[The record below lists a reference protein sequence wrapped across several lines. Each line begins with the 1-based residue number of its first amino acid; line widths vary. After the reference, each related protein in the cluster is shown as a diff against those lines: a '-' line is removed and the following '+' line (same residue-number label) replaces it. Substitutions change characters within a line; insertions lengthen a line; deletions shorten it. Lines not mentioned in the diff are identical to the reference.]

1 MLIAIIVSVIVLV
14 ALFFIGTFI
23 AYYLTFYSGNM
34 KLPNMGDVVSGPK
47 YDNYWDEINKNIELF
62 KKVPYEEVHIESF
75 DKKQLFGRFYPCKS
89 SKNVMVLF
97 HGYKSSIDVDG
108 SKAVDIC
115 TKNGFNVLCVH
126 QRGHGKSEGK
136 SIAFGILERK
146 DCRSWVEYII
156 SRIGNDVNI
165 MLMGISMGAA
175 TVMLSSNLN
184 IPQIKGIF
192 ADCGYSSTK
201 EMLKIGIK
209 KMKLPQVV
217 YPFLRL
223 SAKMY
228 GGFDPEE
235 ITPVKALF
243 ESEIPITI
251 VHGDGDDFVPHY
263 MGKECFDAAKSKIKR
278 FESFAGAGHAISY
291 YYDKEKYE
299 SLLYEMMDIVSK

>member
-1 MLIAIIVSVIVLV
+1 MLIAIIILSVLV
-14 ALFFIGTFI
+14 LMFFTGTYI

-47 YDNYWDEINKNIELF
+47 YEKHWNEINENIAIF
-62 KKVPYEEVHIESF
+62 KKVPYEDVGVVSF
-75 DKKQLFGRFYPCKS
+75 DNKQLSGRFYSCEC
-89 SKNVMVLF
+89 SKNVMILF

-115 TKNGFNVLCVH
+115 TKHGFNVLCVH

-136 SIAFGILERK
+136 TIAFGILERK
-146 DCRSWVEYII
+146 DCRSWCSYII
-156 SRIGNDVNI
+156 ERIGADANI
-165 MLMGISMGAA
+165 MLFGISMGAA
-175 TVMLSSNLN
+175 TVMLSSNLD

-192 ADCGYSSTK
+192 ADCGYSSAK

-209 KMKLPQVV
+209 KMKLPQFI

-228 GGFDPEE
+228 GKFDPEE
-235 ITPVKALF
+235 TTPMKSLS
-243 ESEIPITI
+243 ESNKPITI

-263 MGKECFDAAKSKIKR
+263 MGKECFDAAKSKRKK
-278 FESFAGAGHAISY
+278 FESFSGAGHAISY

-299 SLLYEMMDIVSK
+299 YLLCEMMNIVSE